1 MRAIQYVLF
10 DDMGERRRAGYYGRN
25 LVTRIGKLELRVPRD
40 RGGSLHHH
48 AEVATKD
55 SAGRRQLE

>member
-1 MRAIQYVLF
+1 VLF
-10 DDMGERRRAGYYGRN
+10 EDMGERRRAGYYGRN

-40 RGGSLHHH
+40 RGGPLHHH